1 MVSNLKDL
9 DLKGQKTV
17 KEYKNKTARID
28 ELLQELRK
36 EVEQCKTKMKA
47 NNAKHGK
54 KREVQNSVPVEGDVS
69 NLIEHMQI

>member
-1 MVSNLKDL
+1 MKDL

-36 EVEQCKTKMKA
+36 EVEQCKAKMKA
-47 NNAKHGK
+47 NNAKRGK
-54 KREVQNSVPVEGDVS
+54 KREVQNSVPVEADVS